1 MAVRA
6 KGRGL
11 LIDRRGRAPEPKT
24 PATRFPA
31 SRLIPGDAAMVNK
44 SQIAGLAKQLK
55 GSVKK
60 AAGKATGNRRVQ
72 AEGVADKIAG
82 KMQKAYGDIKDKFRK
97 VI

>member
-1 MAVRA
+1 
-6 KGRGL
+6 
-11 LIDRRGRAPEPKT
+11 
-24 PATRFPA
+24 
-31 SRLIPGDAAMVNK
+31 
-44 SQIAGLAKQLK
+44 QLK